1 MSVRLATRA
10 LTASAAFLA
19 SAVHAAAPPSEAA
32 ALGTDRYEWV
42 TLGTQ
47 GGPMPSAERSE
58 PANLLV
64 KPGTAIL
71 VDTGDA
77 AATQMVVS
85 GAPFSDLKAV
95 FLSHLHVDHI
105 GGLFAIIGLRY
116 QLHMMTP
123 LTVYG
128 PPGTVRL
135 VAGLCAALQPSSEA
149 GYGID
154 DEPLL
159 APDHA
164 LTVVELNDGASVN
177 LQDMTVRAARNTHY
191 TFSKGNPLDQ
201 RYASLSFRF
210 DLRDRSIVYTGDT
223 GPSSAVVALAKGA
236 DVLVTEMIDPQWTA
250 QALERRSVAMDPRA
264 LAIMREHLTKHH
276 LSPEQVG
283 QLAARAGVGR
293 VVVTHLAGG
302 GANDPDAEQRYAR
315 QIGLNFKGPVAI
327 AKDLD
332 RF

>member
-1 MSVRLATRA
+1 
-10 LTASAAFLA
+10 
-19 SAVHAAAPPSEAA
+19 
-32 ALGTDRYEWV
+32 
-42 TLGTQ
+42 
-47 GGPMPSAERSE
+47 MPSAERSE